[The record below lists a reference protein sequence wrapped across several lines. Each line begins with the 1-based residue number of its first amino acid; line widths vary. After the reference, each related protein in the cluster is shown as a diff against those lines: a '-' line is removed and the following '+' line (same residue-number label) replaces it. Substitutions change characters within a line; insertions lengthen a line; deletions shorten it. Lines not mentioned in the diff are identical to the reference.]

1 MSACLGLCP
10 GDVAGYKACAAEC
23 DARCQKPIVI

>member
-10 GDVAGYKACAAEC
+10 GDEAGYKACAAEC
-23 DARCQKPIVI
+23 DARCQKTIVI